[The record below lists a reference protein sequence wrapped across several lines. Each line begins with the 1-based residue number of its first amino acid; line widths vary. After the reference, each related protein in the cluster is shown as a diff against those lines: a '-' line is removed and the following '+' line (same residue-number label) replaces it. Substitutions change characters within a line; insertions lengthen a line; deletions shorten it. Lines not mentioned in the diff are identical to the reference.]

1 VSPLSE
7 TIIAIP
13 KNVKQLVEETLT
25 NYGDNYLENHN
36 VMTAFYRETIKKKR
50 RNVSLSEAVIDI
62 YKSPYEKY
70 QKKEVI
76 KILKIRKDT
85 DYSRLDTVALKLSG
99 GPYNTLFQDIIKYPN
114 YFIPLFYVSNY
125 TFWVHRTSEINK
137 TPVFVIRFKQKEDL
151 DEPLFFGEL
160 FIDGKN
166 KVLLSANYSLNVTN
180 REKSSKL
187 FVAKKPKKADVW
199 PTKANFRVD
208 YTERGGKWY
217 YNYSNLSLDFKV
229 NWNKKIFN
237 TTYSLSSE
245 MVITDWKEN
254 INL

>member
-1 VSPLSE
+1 
-7 TIIAIP
+7 
-13 KNVKQLVEETLT
+13 
-25 NYGDNYLENHN
+25 
-36 VMTAFYRETIKKKR
+36 MIK
-50 RNVSLSEAVIDI
+50 V
-62 YKSPYEKY
+62 
-70 QKKEVI
+70 
-76 KILKIRKDT
+76 LKIRKDT

-208 YTERGGKWY
+208 YTEKDGKWY
-217 YNYSNLSLDFKV
+217 VTIRNNTPDLSLRGVSEAEFITITLAESFNGSRFELDHIIPKSK
-229 NWNKKIFN
+229 NGETTLENAELTTKEYNRKKRAQLLFE
-237 TTYSLSSE
+237 S
-245 MVITDWKEN
+245 K
-254 INL
+254 